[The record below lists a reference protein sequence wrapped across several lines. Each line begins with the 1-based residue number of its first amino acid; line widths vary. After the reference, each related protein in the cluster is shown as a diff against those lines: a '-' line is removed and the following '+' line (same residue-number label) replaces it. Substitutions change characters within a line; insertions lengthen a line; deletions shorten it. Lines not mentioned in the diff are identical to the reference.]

1 MLLRQLVLACLF
13 CWAAHTTA
21 SSDDRF
27 IKKYAMMKIYESCF
41 GPEVVKQIRQEMKD
55 AYAKCSAPPSFDAQ
69 PNLHL
74 PPSVLLGKLPPGF
87 AMDPS
92 SQTITKPTDGAI
104 HNQENDLPNQDSH
117 SLKESPL
124 GGILAFRPHGSQ
136 FPQQQPAVPPYMMP
150 GSPQFR
156 PFSPAT
162 PFYQVPYSAPGL
174 FYPPGMPSYNPYAYQ
189 QQYPQGFYQQ
199 PGFFG
204 SNRMSRE
211 LDIRD
216 RLELISR
223 TGGAGA
229 GAGAGASGGR
239 VRNITCVMQELGYID
254 HNLEPNYEQ
263 ITQRIANLP
272 VSSELKGDIQD
283 GLQFCQKFSQCVP
296 DTKRDVAPLSQE
308 LIKPMFFFR
317 CYKHKKLEA
326 CIMKDIRERFTSEDE
341 LDTDTDFRSLSR
353 SARAARARD
362 EPLPDPRF
370 DALDEMALYLYD
382 YLSNGNGFDFDLY
395 M

>member
-1 MLLRQLVLACLF
+1 MKTRQVLLACLL
-13 CWAAHTTA
+13 CVAAQAIA

-41 GPEVVKQIRQEMKD
+41 GPEVVKQIRKEMKE
-55 AYAKCSAPPSFDAQ
+55 AYAKCSAPPPPPTPSFDEPA
-69 PNLHL
+69 NSL
-74 PPSVLLGKLPPGF
+74 PSILLGKLPPGF
-87 AMDPS
+87 SIDPS
-92 SQTITKPTDGAI
+92 TQTITKPTDGAM
-104 HNQENDLPNQDSH
+104 HNQENDLPEHPPQQPQ
-117 SLKESPL
+117 KP
-124 GGILAFRPHGSQ
+124 GVLAFRPHGPS
-136 FPQQQPAVPPYMMP
+136 FPQQPQPQIPPYLMP
-150 GSPQFR
+150 NPQFR

-162 PFYQVPYSAPGL
+162 PFYQFPYSAPGL
-174 FYPPGMPSYNPYAYQ
+174 FYPPQYNPYQYP

-199 PGFFG
+199 QPYYGN
-204 SNRMSRE
+204 NRMSRDMD
-211 LDIRD
+211 LRD
-216 RLELISR
+216 RLDIISR
-223 TGGAGA
+223 GPGAPA
-229 GAGAGASGGR
+229 AGR

-263 ITQRIANLP
+263 ITQRISNLP

-296 DTKRDVAPLSQE
+296 DVKRDVAPLSQE

-341 LDTDTDFRSLSR
+341 LETDSDFRSLSR
-353 SARAARARD
+353 SARSIRED
-362 EPLPDPRF
+362 LNDPRF
-370 DALDEMALYLYD
+370 EALDEMAVYLYD
-382 YLSNGNGFDFDLY
+382 YLSGGNGFDFDLY

>member
-1 MLLRQLVLACLF
+1 MLRRQLLITCLICWTAQVL
-13 CWAAHTTA
+13 A

-41 GPEVVKQIRQEMKD
+41 GPEVVKQIRQEMKE
-55 AYAKCSAPPSFDAQ
+55 AYAKCSAPPSYESQ
-69 PNLHL
+69 PNLHI
-74 PPSVLLGKLPPGF
+74 PSSVLLGKLPPGF

-104 HNQENDLPNQDSH
+104 LNQDNLNQDSL
-117 SLKESPL
+117 SLKGSPL
-124 GGILAFRPHGSQ
+124 GGVLAFRPHGAQ
-136 FPQQQPAVPPYMMP
+136 FPQPAAGAAPPYALP

-162 PFYQVPYSAPGL
+162 PFYQFPYGAPGM
-174 FYPPGMPSYNPYAYQ
+174 FYPPGMPAYNPYAYQ
-189 QQYPQGFYQQ
+189 QQQFQPGYYQQ
-199 PGFFG
+199 PAFYG
-204 SNRMSRE
+204 SNRMSRQ
-211 LDIRD
+211 LDARD
-216 RLELISR
+216 RLELGARAPAASR
-223 TGGAGA
+223 A
-229 GAGAGASGGR
+229 
-239 VRNITCVMQELGYID
+239 RNITCVMQELGYID

-296 DTKRDVAPLSQE
+296 DAKRDVAPLSQE

-353 SARAARARD
+353 AARGARSLRD

-370 DALDEMALYLYD
+370 DALDEMAVYLYD
-382 YLSNGNGFDFDLY
+382 YLSGGNGFDFDLY